1 MVYCYTIREGT
12 LVMRKTTRKGA
23 TVRDDYQ
30 FGVLANEK
38 RNRSTSEIAA
48 RDQFNREHPPVKGLV
63 VAQDL
68 RDMEVP
74 ERPWRNNRGLWFDL
88 AGNEVLSAHVSEL
101 KPGGWSTRHRH
112 TTEAYLY
119 IVKGHGFTLVNY
131 DDDEITRIDWSEGTL
146 LSPPRW
152 AWHQHFNLDADD
164 TSRYLAIQD
173 TGLLRTMRLHQI
185 ERHAVQLSLE
195 EALALVAD
203 SQANAEAEANPGRAP
218 SPVGR

>member
-1 MVYCYTIREGT
+1 MV
-12 LVMRKTTRKGA
+12 RK
-23 TVRDDYQ
+23 DYQ

-38 RNRSTSEIAA
+38 KNRSASEIAA
-48 RDQFNREHPPVKGLV
+48 RDEFNRQHPPIEGLA
-63 VAQDL
+63 VAANL
-68 RDMEVP
+68 KDMEVP

-88 AGNEVLSAHVSEL
+88 AGNEILSAHVSEL

-119 IVKGHGFTLVNY
+119 IVKGHGFTLINY
-131 DDDEITRIDWSEGTL
+131 DDDPVERVDWSEGTL

-152 AWHQHFNLDADD
+152 AWHQHFNLDTGD
-164 TSRYLAIQD
+164 TARYLAIQD

-195 EALALVAD
+195 DALRLVAEGERGGIE
-203 SQANAEAEANPGRAP
+203 QPTPA
-218 SPVGR
+218 PVGR